1 MPTDNYLT
9 NLVRHDWLTDGPL
22 DSVVP
27 TYIEVLRN
35 QRYAD
40 GTIRRY
46 LGLAHFSYW
55 IRAVELE
62 LSRLDSSLVKRFLL
76 DHLPVCTCPPPCYG
90 TVANS
95 GAALRHLLRVLPRA
109 RATSVA
115 ADPVAVELER
125 FGDYLTNTCGVAP
138 VTRDGRVKHV
148 GAFLVQTFGTQTPVI
163 SQLSAAHLDAFFA
176 ELRGCENLPRQD
188 AGHLAP
194 WV

>member
-22 DSVVP
+22 DGVVP

-40 GTIRRY
+40 GTIRGY
-46 LGLAHFSYW
+46 LGCLAHFSYW
-55 IRAVELE
+55 MRADEVEL
-62 LSRLDSSLVKRFLL
+62 SSPDSSLVKRFLL

-95 GAALRHLLRVLPRA
+95 GAALRHLLRVLPRE

-148 GAFLVQTFGTQTPVI
+148 GAFLVQTFKTQTP
-163 SQLSAAHLDAFFA
+163 SSRSFP
-176 ELRGCENLPRQD
+176 RRSWMRSLPS
-188 AGHLAP
+188 
-194 WV
+194 